1 VIAINITPKRTRGET
16 NELVVKTRNNPK
28 IKGMQMCRK
37 GRL

>member
-1 VIAINITPKRTRGET
+1 MIAINLTPKRTMEEK
-16 NELVVKTRNNPK
+16 NELDVKTRNNPK